1 MGTTGLKRIAMRNL
15 GSGFDEVRLG
25 RRQFFGLA
33 AGAVA
38 GLAAPRSVGA
48 EPEAAPA
55 SITGAANP
63 NLEPFDKLMTSFVA
77 ENKVPGAALAVTR
90 HGKLV
95 YARGFGFADV
105 EKKEQVQ
112 PDALFRIAS
121 ISKPITAV
129 AIMQLVEKG
138 KLGLDD
144 NVMDRMKLVPLVG
157 ADAKFDERWKKI
169 TIRQCL
175 QHTGGW
181 DRGKSGDPI
190 EKPWQIAKAFQ
201 IETPVAPSYI
211 VRYMMGQPLD
221 FDPGTRYVYSN
232 LGYLILGRI
241 IEESTGQKYEHYVKK
256 EVLQPLGIKSA
267 QLGRALPEN
276 RVKGEVVY
284 YDPKKYMSRCLYPPR
299 VGERVP
305 IQYGGL
311 NFEAFEA
318 HGAWIAS
325 AVELVKF
332 AAAFDNPAR
341 SLLLSAKSIEQMWA
355 RPEGAPGFTGKGA
368 PRASYYACG
377 WNVRPMG
384 NAGKSNQYHAGYIA
398 GSESFLVRRLDGL
411 NWAVLFNT
419 AHNPDGKLL
428 TSLIDGPIHEAA
440 DQVKQWPDI
449 DQFSQLLN

>member
-1 MGTTGLKRIAMRNL
+1 MQE
-15 GSGFDEVRLG
+15 FDEWRLG
-25 RRQFFGLA
+25 RRRFVGLA
-33 AGAVA
+33 VGALA
-38 GLAAPRSVGA
+38 GLGAPRLVGA
-48 EPEAAPA
+48 EPAEPLPLV
-55 SITGAANP
+55 TGVTNAN
-63 NLEPFDKLMTSFVA
+63 LAPFDKLMTSFIA

-95 YARGFGFADV
+95 YARGFGLADV

-112 PDALFRIAS
+112 PDALFRICS

-129 AIMQLVEKG
+129 ATMQLVEKG
-138 KLGLDD
+138 KIGLDD
-144 NVMDRMKLVPLVG
+144 KVMERMKLVPLVG
-157 ADAKFDERWKKI
+157 ADAKFDERWKTI

-190 EKPWQIAKAFQ
+190 ERPWQIAKAFQ

-241 IEESTGQKYEHYVKK
+241 IEEATGQNYEAYVKK

-267 QLGRALPEN
+267 QLGRALPES

-284 YDPKKYMSRCLYPPR
+284 YDPKQSMARCLYPPR
-299 VGERVP
+299 VRERVP

-332 AAAFDNPAR
+332 AAAFDNPAK
-341 SLLLSAKSIEQMWA
+341 SPLLTAKSIEQMWA
-355 RPEGAPGFTGKGA
+355 RPEGAPGQTAKGT
-368 PRASYYACG
+368 PKASFYACG
-377 WNVRPMG
+377 WNVRPVG
-384 NAGKSNQYHAGYIA
+384 NNGKSNQYHAGYIA
-398 GSESFLVRRLDGL
+398 GSESFLVRRSDGL
-411 NWAVLFNT
+411 NWAVLFNS
-419 AHNPDGKLL
+419 AHNRAGKLL
-428 TSLIDGPIHEAA
+428 TGLIDSPIHEAA
-440 DQVKQWPDI
+440 DQVKQWPDG
-449 DQFSQLLN
+449 DQFGKLLN

>member
-1 MGTTGLKRIAMRNL
+1 MPDFNSVFQEIPL
-15 GSGFDEVRLG
+15 D

-33 AGAVA
+33 AGALAGVA
-38 GLAAPRSVGA
+38 GSRSLGD
-48 EPEAAPA
+48 EPKDSSPP
-55 SITGAANP
+55 ITGAADRD
-63 NLEPFDKLMTSFVA
+63 LAPFDKLMTSFIT

-105 EKKEQVQ
+105 EKKEPVQ
-112 PDALFRIAS
+112 PDALFRICS

-138 KLGLDD
+138 KIGLDSK
-144 NVMDRMKLVPLVG
+144 VMERMKLVPLGG
-157 ADAKFDERWKKI
+157 ADAKFDERWKTI

-181 DRGKSGDPI
+181 DRSKSGDPI
-190 EKPWQIAKAFQ
+190 ERPWQIAKAFQ

-241 IEESTGQKYEHYVKK
+241 IEEATGQKYEAYVKK

-284 YDPKKYMSRCLYPPR
+284 YDPKNSMARCLYPPR
-299 VGERVP
+299 VRERVP

-325 AVELVKF
+325 TVELVKF
-332 AAAFDNPAR
+332 AAAFDNPAK
-341 SLLLSAKSIEQMWA
+341 SPLLTARSIEQMWA
-355 RPEGAPGFTGKGA
+355 RPEGTPGQTAKGT
-368 PRASYYACG
+368 PRASFYACG
-377 WNVRPMG
+377 WNVRPVG

-398 GSESFLVRRLDGL
+398 GSESFLVRRFDGL

-428 TSLIDGPIHEAA
+428 TGLIDSPIHEAA
-440 DQVKQWPDI
+440 DQVKQWPDG
-449 DQFSQLLN
+449 DQFGKLLN